1 MPMCIKMSTFMGREK
16 KRKPKSLLEMD
27 SAVIFIKRNQTKL
40 KLCVKNLPTSSAC
53 NKHPRTG
60 QKQEFFRHRRV
71 KQNKKP
77 KKKQENSKEMED
89 RPGYRRQE
97 HIQHYLFAEALL
109 PVKSQ
114 SNIHDGHGSQY
125 YRYNCRWSIQH
136 AEQYMSYPS
145 IFIQL
150 YICISIKFE
159 FFYFPLNDV

>member
-77 KKKQENSKEMED
+77 KKSKKTVRKWKTGIQKAGAHSTLFICRGSSASEKPKQYS
-89 RPGYRRQE
+89 
-97 HIQHYLFAEALL
+97 
-109 PVKSQ
+109 
-114 SNIHDGHGSQY
+114 
-125 YRYNCRWSIQH
+125 
-136 AEQYMSYPS
+136 
-145 IFIQL
+145 
-150 YICISIKFE
+150 
-159 FFYFPLNDV
+159 